1 MSLVNIVE
9 DIVILINIIDK
20 DVIASSWQ
28 LNDENGEYEEIDTE
42 IIDIQKNIFKRL
54 GGLGI
59 RATIEK
65 KKIVI
70 VGLGSV
76 GSTAAAHL

>member
-1 MSLVNIVE
+1 M
-9 DIVILINIIDK
+9 INIIDK

-65 KKIVI
+65 KK
-70 VGLGSV
+70 
-76 GSTAAAHL
+76 